1 MIWLKKNGKQ
11 IASITIMGT
20 QSMQRVMN
28 QIPSEKRFKTISIKG
43 WYCKNGDFHFFL
55 PQYAISS
62 CRVGAIA
69 CQSLF

>member
-1 MIWLKKNGKQ
+1 
-11 IASITIMGT
+11 
-20 QSMQRVMN
+20 MQRLMN
-28 QIPSEKRFKTISIKG
+28 PIPSEKRFKTISIKG

-69 CQSLF
+69 CQSLSSLKNKWTEKIDRFYSLKI